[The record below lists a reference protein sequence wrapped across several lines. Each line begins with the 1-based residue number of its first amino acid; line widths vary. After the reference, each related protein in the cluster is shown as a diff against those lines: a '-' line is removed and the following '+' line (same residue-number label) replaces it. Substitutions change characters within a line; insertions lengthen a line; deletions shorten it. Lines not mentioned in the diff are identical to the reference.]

1 MADFTRPTLL
11 GYLAVK
17 DRDITPD
24 TVHEMRQHLVGFAQ
38 LEGYNLDEPYVE
50 TLDTGTR
57 RISALHD
64 KAISSDPV
72 PTVAVLDG
80 TELPKN
86 YAKLLADAGIP
97 VVPVPMPARDNKPS
111 LR

>member
-1 MADFTRPTLL
+1 MADLTRPTLL
-11 GYLAVK
+11 GYFAVK
-17 DRDITPD
+17 DRGITQG
-24 TVHEMRQHLVGFAQ
+24 TVEEMRQQLVGFAQ
-38 LEGYNLDEPYVE
+38 FEGYSLDESFVE
-50 TLDTGTR
+50 TLDTGTT

-97 VVPVPMPARDNKPS
+97 VVPVPPAVRDDNRG